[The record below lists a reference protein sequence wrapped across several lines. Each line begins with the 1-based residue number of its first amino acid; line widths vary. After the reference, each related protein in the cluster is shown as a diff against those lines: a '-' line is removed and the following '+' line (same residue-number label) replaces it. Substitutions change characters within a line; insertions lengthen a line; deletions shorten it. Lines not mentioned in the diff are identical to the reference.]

1 MNLGKQFKDGMLTQ
15 NPVLV
20 QVLGMCS
27 TMAITTS
34 FFNGIGMGVAVTII
48 LTLSNVIIS
57 AMRKIIPDKIR
68 IAMFIVVIA
77 GFVTCVD
84 LSIQAFL
91 PDLANSL
98 GVFIPLIVVNCIIL
112 GRAESFSYKN
122 GVAASFFDGIF
133 QGIGY
138 TVVLLIMCIIR
149 ELLGAGTF
157 GGGILGP
164 DLKGIQ
170 IIPSQFPA
178 GMLTLPVGGFLVLG
192 CLIAFMRLS
201 KFKPLEKFASI
212 YITVIRGT
220 PMLVQL
226 YIVYYQLDFI
236 SYPTG
241 TLFGV
246 DLERALPCIIA
257 LSINSSAYVAEI
269 IRAGIQAVDKGQMEG
284 ARSCGMTNVQ
294 AMRYVV
300 MPQAVK
306 NILPAIG
313 NEFVT
318 MVKETSIIQYLG
330 IGDLMYNNGI
340 VVTSTYN
347 PLPCYYISAI
357 IYLALN
363 IILGKGLNI
372 FEGRLRKSER

>member
-1 MNLGKQFKDGMLTQ
+1 MNLGKQFKEGLITN

-34 FFNGIGMGVAVTII
+34 FFNGLGMGVAVTVI

-57 AMRKIIPDKIR
+57 AIRKIVPDKIR

-84 LSIQAFL
+84 LLIQAYV
-91 PDLANSL
+91 PSLATSL

-122 GVAASFFDGIF
+122 GVAASFWDGIF
-133 QGIGY
+133 QGFGY

-192 CLIAFMRLS
+192 CLIAFMQWALAKS
-201 KFKPLEKFASI
+201 K
-212 YITVIRGT
+212 
-220 PMLVQL
+220 
-226 YIVYYQLDFI
+226 
-236 SYPTG
+236 
-241 TLFGV
+241 
-246 DLERALPCIIA
+246 
-257 LSINSSAYVAEI
+257 N
-269 IRAGIQAVDKGQMEG
+269 
-284 ARSCGMTNVQ
+284 
-294 AMRYVV
+294 
-300 MPQAVK
+300 
-306 NILPAIG
+306 
-313 NEFVT
+313 
-318 MVKETSIIQYLG
+318 KEES
-330 IGDLMYNNGI
+330 
-340 VVTSTYN
+340 
-347 PLPCYYISAI
+347 
-357 IYLALN
+357 
-363 IILGKGLNI
+363 K
-372 FEGRLRKSER
+372 